1 MTNMNIVVLDIETQ
15 NTFAM
20 VESNN
25 PVDLDM
31 SIMCT
36 YESKT
41 QKYESYGLDDLPKL
55 WPVLENA
62 DILVTF
68 NGMHFDLPILNKYYS
83 GDLTKFRHI
92 DLLKEVQKVI
102 GRRVGLDN
110 IASSTLGVGKTGNG
124 LEAIT
129 WWKNGEVDKIIEYCK
144 ADVKVTK
151 DVYEY
156 AKKNNAL
163 YYMDG
168 TEKRSV
174 PLDTSSW
181 EKKQSDTDSR
191 ITYSLPF

>member
-1 MTNMNIVVLDIETQ
+1 MNIVVLDIETQ